1 MARVTQYSL
10 LLSCCMILIQLQAM
24 GQNTLNSVTLTGKV
38 EAVVDTSSLFYSP
51 PNKIKND
58 PYALPGA
65 TVVVMD
71 LDSTIITGSV
81 TDQKTATF
89 KIEGLTP
96 GNYLLRTSFITYETR
111 YESLTIDSK
120 DPQFVEIVLG
130 NIYPPSDLPFNETH
144 AINDLN
150 QGVVQ
155 LKIWG
160 QVIGGDGKH
169 AFEDSERQEK
179 FGYDIVHVYKKY
191 ADIYDQQWEKLRQ
204 ATIRYNKVVD
214 EYLSDEYG
222 EKWDGLSRYW

>member
-38 EAVVDTSSLFYSP
+38 EAVVDTSGLFYSP

-179 FGYDIVHVYKKY
+179 FGYDIAHVYKKY
-191 ADIYDQQWEKLRQ
+191 ADNYDQQWEKLRQ

>member
-1 MARVTQYSL
+1 
-10 LLSCCMILIQLQAM
+10 MILIQLQAM

-38 EAVVDTSSLFYSP
+38 EAVVDTSGLFYSP